1 MIRWLLPLALVL
13 ICVVLV
19 ACSKATTIQE
29 ELKNMHAGDRQ
40 ALLDLLKDTG
50 VAAES
55 LRPIGIRGIDRNARA
70 VATDQGRIVGLR
82 LSGVTLKDLAPVGRM
97 GALQVLWL
105 TECTVQDLGG
115 LSGHPALR
123 EVSFAGSKVSQ
134 AALLALQG
142 SKLKVIADSG
152 DKDQNQEKAVPA
164 KDNDQDKD
172 KGQAATGAGGAGGDA
187 TGVVAKLPPPTGKAS
202 GGEHQSKGTLLTEH
216 LEMSGRYEGLSGA
229 HQVGLFKAKNV
240 EPTVTLEISVEQGR
254 VRGYLALKE
263 GYRYVEATPGRP
275 GKIVGWPVYTGTQYA
290 TVLESLDG
298 EAKGVRYRVFK

>member
-1 MIRWLLPLALVL
+1 MIRWLLPLVLVL

-70 VATDQGRIVGLR
+70 VATDEGRIVGLR

-105 TECTVQDLGG
+105 TECTVQGLGG

-134 AALLALQG
+134 TELAALQG
-142 SKLKVIADSG
+142 SKLKVIADDG
-152 DKDQNQEKAVPA
+152 NKEKAVPA
-164 KDNDQDKD
+164 KDDKDNKD
-172 KGQAATGAGGAGGDA
+172 KGQAATGAGGEV
-187 TGVVAKLPPPTGKAS
+187 TGVVAKLPPQKGKAT
-202 GGEHQSKGTLLTEH
+202 GGKHRSEGTILTAH

-229 HQVGLFKAKNV
+229 HLVGLFEA
-240 EPTVTLEISVEQGR
+240 ESFDPTVTLEVGVEQGR

-263 GYRYVEATPGRP
+263 GYRYVEATPGRS
-275 GKIVGWPVYTGTQYA
+275 GRIVGWPVYTGTQYA
-290 TVLESLDG
+290 IVLESLDG
-298 EAKGVRYRVFK
+298 DAKGVSYRVFR